1 MDPLIR
7 WTLKKDKLF
16 LEGDVKCEKDSIW
29 ERVSFTDF
37 EYVGSL
43 WKSLVTL
50 TVHVHLSSAVTRAA
64 IQPIIGMNLEADSS
78 PYFTE
83 RELSQY
89 LDFSAPWAPEQRPQ
103 SCHNWT
109 SGLQDYELINWHCF
123 RLLSL
128 L

>member
-43 WKSLVTL
+43 WKRVVTL

-78 PYFTE
+78 PYFPE
-83 RELSQY
+83 RESSANTLIFQLHEPLSRDLSHVITELLAY
-89 LDFSAPWAPEQRPQ
+89 RT
-103 SCHNWT
+103 T
-109 SGLQDYELINWHCF
+109 S
-123 RLLSL
+123 
-128 L
+128 